1 MNPPR
6 LQFAPLAFTKLPPAL
21 RFPPEA
27 ADDARLIAAGE
38 YDLPLKESPA
48 TILDAGAHV
57 GLFTWWA
64 SHRWPE
70 AQISAYEPDS
80 SNYIQLNANL
90 DALDLSSSVQ
100 THFAALSCR
109 GGQSYLVPGR
119 NSLCGHISDEGQ
131 AVPARQVD
139 LVDASGIGSPEF
151 VKVDTEGHELT
162 ILTTLD
168 LSQTKAVVMEAHSEF
183 LRRACATL
191 LLSTGFE
198 CVEDRPTLNGCHL
211 LKFVRPGALHES
223 ALRPPP
229 SVLRHPSS
237 GLRPPSS
244 TPKLMVAIPVYGQVP
259 VGFMESL
266 INLHAAPPCDMVV
279 RMVAGD
285 SLVSRARNTLTHEFL
300 LSDCTHLLFIDSD
313 LVFSPQHVGR
323 LMEHP
328 EQIVAGLYPK
338 KQSGTVQWVINALT
352 PDDPPVPRTAAGL
365 QAVRYAGTGFLR
377 IAREVFEVIAARDP
391 SHYFTC
397 DHDASR
403 TEYDF
408 WRVGVHPTWA
418 ANPDPKAHRR
428 HLSEDWYFCQLAREA
443 GYTVWA
449 DGGVILKHLGT
460 TVWPD
465 AEQTKAIFG
474 QPPEQTRPLPDA
486 GTSSPLAPAVT
497 SPSPSSALRS
507 LTADL
512 GPAPSVLRP
521 PSSVL

>member
-48 TILDAGAHV
+48 TVLDAGAHV

-70 AQISAYEPDS
+70 ATIAAFEPSLPNYEA
-80 SNYIQLNANL
+80 LLANL
-90 DALDLSSSVQ
+90 AGLGLLKPHG
-100 THFAALSCR
+100 TRFAALSDR
-109 GGQSYLVPGR
+109 AGAGWLATGR
-119 NSLCGHISDEGQ
+119 NSLCGSVCPSRFQFGQEGM
-131 AVPARQVD
+131 PAN
-139 LVDASGIGSPEF
+139 LVDAADLASYDF
-151 VKVDTEGHELT
+151 VKLDVEGHELV
-162 ILTTLD
+162 ILNRLD
-168 LSQTKAVVMEAHSEF
+168 LSRTKAVVLEAHSLE
-183 LRRACATL
+183 LRKACTGL
-191 LLSTGFE
+191 LTDCGFE

-211 LKFVRPGALHES
+211 LKFARPGALHES
-223 ALRPPP
+223 ALRHPPSDLRLPARCAQASPPP
-229 SVLRHPSS
+229 ACALRAGKSS
-237 GLRPPSS
+237 A
-244 TPKLMVAIPVYGQVP
+244 PKLMVAIPVYGQVP

-266 INLHAAPPCDMVV
+266 INLHAAPPCDLVV

-338 KQSGTVQWVINALT
+338 KQSGPVQWVINALT

-486 GTSSPLAPAVT
+486 GTSSPLAPAAT
-497 SPSPSSALRS
+497 
-507 LTADL
+507 L
-512 GPAPSVLRP
+512 GNSQLAIGNS
-521 PSSVL
+521 